1 MLANNYARKVSDK
14 KKREEKARIFAS
26 LKAEYQTLRNGAWGG
41 YAGYDRYFAEHLNN
55 AHLASVATYNDF
67 LPGFRALLA
76 QEKSFPRFY
85 AAVQRMKNLSQA
97 ERQAQLL
104 QLAQPLPPAADTVAT
119 QSIALPVQ

>member
-1 MLANNYARKVSDK
+1 
-14 KKREEKARIFAS
+14 
-26 LKAEYQTLRNGAWGG
+26 LRNGPWGG
-41 YAGYDRYFAEHLNN
+41 YAGYDRYFSEHLNN

-76 QEKSFPRFY
+76 QEKTFPRFY

-104 QLAQPLPPAADTVAT
+104 HLAQPQPPAADTVAT